1 MSEADPA
8 LRVSD
13 AEREATA
20 GRLRQAGEEGRIDL
34 GELEER
40 LAAAYAAR
48 TEGELAA
55 LVADLPATPAT
66 AGGAAVAPRGD
77 RSRDIRQKTA
87 AFLTPNVICILVW
100 LATGTDGGFW
110 PIWVL
115 LGTGIAYAS
124 FLIKTFVAGD

>member
-20 GRLRQAGEEGRIDL
+20 VRLRQAGEEGRIDL

-40 LAAAYAAR
+40 LAAAYAAK
-48 TEGELAA
+48 TEGDLAA
-55 LVADLPATPAT
+55 LVTDLPVTPEP
-66 AGGAAVAPRGD
+66 AGTAAVSARRN
-77 RSRDIRQKTA
+77 RSSDVRQKTA

-100 LATGTDGGFW
+100 LASGTDGGFW

-115 LGTGIAYAS
+115 LGTGIAYVS